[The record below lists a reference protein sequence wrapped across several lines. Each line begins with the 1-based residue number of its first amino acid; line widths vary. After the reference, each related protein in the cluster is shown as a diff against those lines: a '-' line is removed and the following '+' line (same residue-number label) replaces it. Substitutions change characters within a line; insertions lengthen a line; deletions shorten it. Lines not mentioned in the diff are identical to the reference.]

1 MTSASSSKENKMSEI
16 VQIESSPSSHP
27 QKLVSRTGEE
37 VRQDRRLSA
46 ANFIPTFS
54 QVCESE
60 CESETEDM
68 EMENQEEVEAEEA
81 EEEMEDIVPE
91 TETEEAVVSLLP
103 SETLDRKESV
113 ELWKS
118 RNETDVIVSDHDV
131 FGLHEGEEDS
141 LDSLVLRPD
150 IDSSYDLNDDTTMS
164 SDILISSLGQLVS
177 QNSALLDHEQSESSA
192 RPKRKSGSLSEL
204 TLPGSL
210 PLKKQRPESLS
221 CPSQEPGDLLETPES
236 GGLDCDEGLNICDTA
251 PTSPRSPPA
260 VQLGPG
266 PRCQGRSLIPDRE
279 NPPLEM
285 LSWVSTF
292 SRWSHAERLLAI
304 NQLIER

>member
-1 MTSASSSKENKMSEI
+1 MFL
-16 VQIESSPSSHP
+16 P
-27 QKLVSRTGEE
+27 
-37 VRQDRRLSA
+37 
-46 ANFIPTFS
+46 

-68 EMENQEEVEAEEA
+68 EMENQEVEQEEEG
-81 EEEMEDIVPE
+81 EEEMEDVVPETGDDNE

-150 IDSSYDLNDDTTMS
+150 IDSSYDINDDTTMS
-164 SDILISSLGQLVS
+164 SDILISSLGHIVS
-177 QNSALLDHEQSESSA
+177 HQSSFLLEQEESEGSV

-210 PLKKQRPESLS
+210 PLKKQRPESLT
-221 CPSQEPGDLLETPES
+221 CPSQEHGDLLLETLES
-236 GGLDCDEGLNICDTA
+236 GGADCDEGLNICDTA
-251 PTSPRSPPA
+251 PTSPSSPPA
-260 VQLGPG
+260 LQLAG

-285 LSWVSTF
+285 LAWVSTF

-304 NQLIER
+304 NQLIDR